1 MTPAEHYAEA
11 ERLLADAAKLAGR
24 GRDVMGPFRDV
35 SDALAAAH
43 VHATL
48 AAIPPD
54 VAASAPRLSAL
65 QLAIL
70 GVLGRSEEDL
80 PVDLVAVQSG
90 GNNSNV
96 AACLHDLQEQG
107 LVHESDGSW
116 EVTPAGRTALAAP
129 GGG

>member
-35 SDALAAAH
+35 SDAVAAAQ

-48 AAIPPD
+48 AAIHPD
-54 VAASAPRLSAL
+54 VAAAAPQLSAL

-70 GVLGRSEEDL
+70 RVLGRSDEPL
-80 PVDLVAVQSG
+80 PVDLVAERAG

-96 AACLHDLQEQG
+96 AACLHDLQEQQ

-116 EVTPAGRTALAAP
+116 ATTPTGEAALAEP
-129 GGG
+129 SGG